1 MTPNEF
7 VIWLRGFIQASSN
20 FTLTPK
26 QFDDLKDQLDKVVD
40 NDNVT
45 LSRYTLHNSN
55 LVTNTT
61 QKIINND

>member
-26 QFDDLKDQLDKVVD
+26 QFDDLKEQLDKVVD
-40 NDNVT
+40 SDNIT
-45 LSRYTLHNSN
+45 LSRYVLNDSHWI
-55 LVTNTT
+55 TNTT
-61 QKIINND
+61 QKITNND

>member
-26 QFDDLKDQLDKVVD
+26 QFDDLKEQLDKVVD
-40 NDNVT
+40 SDNIT

>member
-26 QFDDLKDQLDKVVD
+26 QFDDLKEQLDKVVD
-40 NDNVT
+40 SDDIP
-45 LSRYTLHNSN
+45 LIRYTLNNSN

-61 QKIINND
+61 QKITNND